1 MTYYKNYTREYIGA
15 SDSARLLIEGV
26 NNEGIMD
33 VKRLNFG
40 EDGSYNAYVV
50 DANFWTLH
58 DYPKALYTK
67 NAQKIIKKKYT
78 IRLMRDFFN
87 CL

>member
-40 EDGSYNAYVV
+40 EDGSYNAYVKV
-50 DANFWTLH
+50 LDGM
-58 DYPKALYTK
+58 DYTK
-67 NAQKIIKKKYT
+67 SIYN
-78 IRLMRDFFN
+78 N
-87 CL
+87 

>member
-26 NNEGIMD
+26 NNEGMMD

-40 EDGSYNAYVV
+40 EDGSYNAYVM
-50 DANFWTLH
+50 DA
-58 DYPKALYTK
+58 K
-67 NAQKIIKKKYT
+67 
-78 IRLMRDFFN
+78 M
-87 CL
+87 